1 MKSFELKLILSR
13 FDLGKDP
20 KIAYS
25 RLLNIMSSRV
35 AAGLTHSFLMM
46 DSFVNDKGSLCI
58 GCSWIEE
65 GAYNATFMVE
75 DLKSEMVPVMEILES

>member
-1 MKSFELKLILSR
+1 M
-13 FDLGKDP
+13 
-20 KIAYS
+20 
-25 RLLNIMSSRV
+25 